1 MFDYLIK
8 SRLWTFIFV
17 ASVMFVISS
26 ATGAPFISPEVL
38 APAAALP
45 FMMGDTAAASTELMR
60 LLQQQGEAFEE
71 LKKSND
77 QRIEALEKRGHAPA
91 DVVEKIEKINAD
103 MNQLSKDIAEVAKKS
118 NRPSTTGG
126 GILTP
131 EQEEYKAAFR
141 QYIRKGGDT
150 SQLSAMERKALGRGS
165 DVDGGVLVP
174 VDIETA
180 IDRVTSTMSAMRM
193 VADVRVIGS
202 ASHKKRVKT
211 RGTAARW
218 VGESE
223 AGGESQN
230 PQYATIEINA
240 NEMESEPWVLNDTLE
255 DADYDLESDVS
266 DEASI
271 SFAEAE
277 GDAFINGDAVKKPHG
292 ITKYPIV
299 ANASYVWGK
308 LGYIASGASGDF
320 AASNP
325 SDKIVDLIHSLR
337 MTYRNGANMLM
348 ADTTLSKVRQI
359 KDGSGQFYLFSLDP
373 TGQSAGLVQGVP
385 VIVDDYM
392 PAMGSNSYSIAYGN
406 FKRGYRIVDRRG
418 IALIRD
424 SLTTKGTTK
433 FNFRKRVGGAVI
445 NFEAIKLMKFAAS

>member
-1 MFDYLIK
+1 MKFLIK
-8 SRLWTFIFV
+8 SRLWTFVLV
-17 ASVMFVISS
+17 ASVTFFIST
-26 ATGAPFISPEVL
+26 ATGAPFISPEML

-45 FMMGDTAAASTELMR
+45 FMMGETSGIGDLKD
-60 LLQQQGEAFEE
+60 LLEKQGKAFTDF
-71 LKKSND
+71 KDAND
-77 QRIEALEKRGHAPA
+77 QRLRAIESKGYAPT
-91 DVVEKIEKINAD
+91 DVVEKVEKINEELT
-103 MNQLSKDIAEVAKKS
+103 QLGKDIAEVAKKS
-118 NRPSTTGG
+118 NRPAVTGG
-126 GILTP
+126 SILTP
-131 EQEEYKAAFR
+131 EQEEYKTAFKNFM
-141 QYIRKGGDT
+141 RKGGDT
-150 SQLSAMERKALGRGS
+150 SQLSALERKALGRGS
-165 DVDGGVLVP
+165 DVDGGVLIP
-174 VDIETA
+174 VDMEQA
-180 IDRVTSTMSAMRM
+180 IDRVASTMSAMRL

-223 AGGESQN
+223 TGGETQN

-240 NEMESEPWVLNDTLE
+240 NEMEAEPWVLNDTLE

-271 SFAEAE
+271 SFSEAE
-277 GDAFINGDAVKKPHG
+277 GDAFINGDSVKKPHG
-292 ITKYPIV
+292 IVKYPIV

-325 SDKIVDLIHSLR
+325 SDKIIDLVHSLR
-337 MTYRNGANMLM
+337 QTYRNGAVMLM
-348 ADTTLSKVRQI
+348 SDTTLGKVRQI
-359 KDGSGQFYLFSLDP
+359 KDGSGQFYLFQLDP
-373 TGQSAGLVQGVP
+373 TGQYAGLVQGVP

-392 PAMGSNSYSIAYGN
+392 PVISANSYSIAYGN

-424 SLTTKGTTK
+424 NITAKGTTK
-433 FNFRKRVGGAVI
+433 FNFRKRVGGGII
-445 NFEAIKLMKFAAS
+445 NFEAIKLMKFASS